1 MSFSSNVKRELSRQI
16 EIPRHCQIAEIAGII
31 NMCGKILDLSG
42 NVSIKIQ
49 TENAA
54 VARKSFTLLK
64 KAFNINTEVLI
75 RRNTQLKK
83 NRSYILEVTDTD
95 LAKKVLLA
103 TGIVTRQGEK
113 LKKQLSIDPLL
124 IQHTCCKRA
133 YIRGA
138 FLGGGSV
145 SDPEKTYHLEFVNTT
160 QTHSKQLQ
168 ALINSFGMDAKT
180 IPRKKNFIVYLKE
193 GEQIVEILNIM
204 EAHIALMDL
213 ENIRIIKEMRNNVN
227 RMVNCETANL
237 KKTVS
242 AAVRQV
248 EDITYIDQVLG
259 LHNLPP
265 QLEEVAQYRL
275 QHQDA
280 SLKELGTYLNP
291 PVGKSGVNHRLRKIN
306 EIAERLK
313 EERGGL
319 S

>member
-1 MSFSSNVKRELSRQI
+1 MSFSSDVKRELARQI

-31 NMCGKILDLSG
+31 NMCGQIVDQSDKIL
-42 NVSIKIQ
+42 IKVQ

-54 VARKSFTLLK
+54 VARKYFTLLK

-83 NRSYILEVTDTD
+83 NRVYILVVTDPV
-95 LAKKVLLA
+95 LAEKLLLA
-103 TGIVTRQGEK
+103 TGLIVKKEK
-113 LKKQLSIDPLL
+113 VKKKMEIDPLL
-124 IQHTCCKRA
+124 IQSTCCKRA

-145 SDPEKTYHLEFVNTT
+145 SDPEKTYHLEFVNGTYK
-160 QTHSKQLQ
+160 HSKQLQ
-168 ALINSFGMDAKT
+168 ELINSFEMDAK
-180 IPRKKNFIVYLKE
+180 IIQRKKNYVVYLKE
-193 GEQIVEILNIM
+193 GEQIVDLLNIM
-204 EAHIALMDL
+204 EAHVALMDL

-242 AAVRQV
+242 AAVKQLQ
-248 EDITYIDQVLG
+248 DIEYVDQKIG

-265 QLEEVAQYRL
+265 PLEEVARYRIQY
-275 QHQDA
+275 QDA
-280 SLKELGTYLNP
+280 SLKELGTLLDP
-291 PVGKSGVNHRLRKIN
+291 PVGKSGVNHRLRKIST
-306 EIAERLK
+306 IAERLREK
-313 EERGGL
+313 RGGL